1 MSAPLRRVRFP
12 QARGYVLRGVS
23 AGVVIAEDDDLLGA
37 ASQQQMASD
46 IATGLYRALPRDIRR
61 GDPLRQCFAAS
72 SLALGVTACLK
83 LRDCALLM
91 QRHSL
96 SPSRHERSMLMGFPI
111 IIRYRIGLKP
121 SPRQAAA
128 GARRCR

>member
-72 SLALGVTACLK
+72 SLALGVMACLK
-83 LRDCALLM
+83 LRDRAPVDPAA
-91 QRHSL
+91 RSL
-96 SPSRHERSMLMGFPI
+96 TQS
-111 IIRYRIGLKP
+111 
-121 SPRQAAA
+121 A
-128 GARRCR
+128 

>member
-46 IATGLYRALPRDIRR
+46 IATGLYRALPRDIRG
-61 GDPLRQCFAAS
+61 GDPLRQCFAAN
-72 SLALGVTACLK
+72 SLALGVRACLK
-83 LRDCALLM
+83 LRELCAVD
-91 QRHSL
+91 
-96 SPSRHERSMLMGFPI
+96 
-111 IIRYRIGLKP
+111 
-121 SPRQAAA
+121 AAA
-128 GARRCR
+128 QFSHPIA

>member
-46 IATGLYRALPRDIRR
+46 IATGL
-61 GDPLRQCFAAS
+61 
-72 SLALGVTACLK
+72 
-83 LRDCALLM
+83 
-91 QRHSL
+91 
-96 SPSRHERSMLMGFPI
+96 
-111 IIRYRIGLKP
+111 
-121 SPRQAAA
+121 
-128 GARRCR
+128 